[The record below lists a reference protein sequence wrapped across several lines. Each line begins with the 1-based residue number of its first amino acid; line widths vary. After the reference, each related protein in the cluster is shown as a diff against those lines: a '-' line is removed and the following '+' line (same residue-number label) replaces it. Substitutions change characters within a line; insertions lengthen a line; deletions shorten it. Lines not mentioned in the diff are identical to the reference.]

1 MRIFNCGYCGLSV
14 DRDHNAALNILFK
27 AAAAFR
33 GERWVTT
40 LNETRN
46 KNEAQDTGNLENAE
60 QLLLFN
66 NLLTGFPSL

>member
-1 MRIFNCGYCGLSV
+1 M
-14 DRDHNAALNILFK
+14 DRDHNAAINILFK

-46 KNEAQDTGNLENAE
+46 KNKARDMGLETAE
-60 QLLLFN
+60 QLLLFDE
-66 NLLTGFPSL
+66 LLTSPSL